1 MFIDMDN
8 SNSSPGLANHF
19 LIARSSLR
27 NTYFEETVTLICQ
40 HDENGA
46 LGVVINRPRKDL
58 TLKNIFDE
66 LDLSTIDT
74 DGATRSPV
82 YEGGPVDQHKGCVLH
97 EGVGKWGT
105 TLVISDNLGLTSSRD
120 VLESLS
126 RSDGPSHSLMTL
138 GYAGWG
144 KGQLEQEMQENAWLS
159 VEADCEILFSVPA
172 QQRWTAAA
180 LKIGIDMNQLA
191 PGVGHA

>member
-1 MFIDMDN
+1 MDT
-8 SNSSPGLANHF
+8 SNTYPGLVNHF
-19 LIARSSLR
+19 LIAMPELR
-27 NTYFEETVTLICQ
+27 DPNFNRTVTLICQ

-46 LGVVINRPRKDL
+46 LGVVINRPLDHL
-58 TLKNIFDE
+58 TLKDVFDQ
-66 LDLSTIDT
+66 LDLSTLT
-74 DGATRSPV
+74 SESTAMSPV
-82 YEGGPVDQHKGCVLH
+82 YYGGPVQQELGLVLH
-97 EGVGKWGT
+97 EGVGDWGS
-105 TLVISDNLGLTSSRD
+105 TLVVGDNLGLTSSRD

-159 VEADCEILFSVPA
+159 VEADCEIIFSVPA

-180 LKIGIDMNQLA
+180 SKIGIDINQLA

>member
-1 MFIDMDN
+1 MDHN
-8 SNSSPGLANHF
+8 NTFPGLTNHF
-19 LIARSSLR
+19 LIAMPDLR
-27 NTYFEETVTLICQ
+27 DPNFNRTVTLICQ

-46 LGVVINRPRKDL
+46 LGVVINRPLDHL
-58 TLKNIFDE
+58 TLKDVFDQR
-66 LDLSTIDT
+66 DLSTLT
-74 DGATRSPV
+74 SENTAKSPI
-82 YEGGPVDQHKGCVLH
+82 YYGGPVQQELGLVLH
-97 EGVGKWGT
+97 EGVGDWGS
-105 TLVISDNLGLTSSRD
+105 TLIVGDNLGLTSSRD

-126 RSDGPSHSLMTL
+126 RSDGPGHSLMTL

-172 QQRWTAAA
+172 QQRWAAA
-180 LKIGIDMNQLA
+180 ASKIGIDMNQLA

>member
-1 MFIDMDN
+1 MDT
-8 SNSSPGLANHF
+8 SNTYPGFVNHF
-19 LIARSSLR
+19 LIAMPELR
-27 NTYFEETVTLICQ
+27 DPNFNRTVTLICQ

-46 LGVVINRPRKDL
+46 LGVVINRPLDHL
-58 TLKNIFDE
+58 TLKDVFNQ
-66 LDLSTIDT
+66 LDLSTLT
-74 DGATRSPV
+74 SESTAKSPV
-82 YEGGPVDQHKGCVLH
+82 YYGGPVQQELGLVLH
-97 EGVGKWGT
+97 EGVGDWGS
-105 TLVISDNLGLTSSRD
+105 TLVIGDNLGLTSSRD

-144 KGQLEQEMQENAWLS
+144 KGQLEQEMQENACLS

-180 LKIGIDMNQLA
+180 SKIGIDMNQLA

>member
-1 MFIDMDN
+1 MDT
-8 SNSSPGLANHF
+8 SNTYPGLVNHF
-19 LIARSSLR
+19 LIAMPELR
-27 NTYFEETVTLICQ
+27 DPNFDRTVTLICQ
-40 HDENGA
+40 HDANGA
-46 LGVVINRPRKDL
+46 LGVVINRPLDHL
-58 TLKNIFDE
+58 TLKDVFDQ
-66 LDLSTIDT
+66 LDLSTLT
-74 DGATRSPV
+74 SESTAKSPV
-82 YEGGPVDQHKGCVLH
+82 YYGGPVQQELGLVLH
-97 EGVGKWGT
+97 EGVGDWGS
-105 TLVISDNLGLTSSRD
+105 TLVIGDNLGLTSSRD

-180 LKIGIDMNQLA
+180 SKIGIDMNQLA

>member
-1 MFIDMDN
+1 MDT
-8 SNSSPGLANHF
+8 SNTYPGFVNHF
-19 LIARSSLR
+19 LIAMPELR
-27 NTYFEETVTLICQ
+27 DPNFDRTVTLICQ
-40 HDENGA
+40 HDANGA
-46 LGVVINRPRKDL
+46 LGVVINRPLDHL
-58 TLKNIFDE
+58 TLKDVFDQ
-66 LDLSTIDT
+66 LDLSSLTSENT
-74 DGATRSPV
+74 AKSPV
-82 YEGGPVDQHKGCVLH
+82 YYGGPVQQELGLVLH
-97 EGVGKWGT
+97 EGVGDWGS
-105 TLVISDNLGLTSSRD
+105 TLAIGDNLGLTSSRD

-180 LKIGIDMNQLA
+180 SKIGIDMNQLA

>member
-1 MFIDMDN
+1 MDTN
-8 SNSSPGLANHF
+8 NTFPGLVNHF
-19 LIARSSLR
+19 LIAMPELR
-27 NTYFEETVTLICQ
+27 DPNFNRTVTLICQ

-46 LGVVINRPRKDL
+46 LGVVINRPLDHL
-58 TLKNIFDE
+58 TLKDVFDQ
-66 LDLSTIDT
+66 LDLSTLT
-74 DGATRSPV
+74 SENTAKSPI
-82 YEGGPVDQHKGCVLH
+82 YYGGPVQQELGLVLH
-97 EGVGKWGT
+97 EGVGDWGS
-105 TLVISDNLGLTSSRD
+105 TLVVGDNLGLTSSRD

-180 LKIGIDMNQLA
+180 SKIGIDLNQLA

>member
-1 MFIDMDN
+1 MDT
-8 SNSSPGLANHF
+8 SNTYPGFVNHF
-19 LIARSSLR
+19 LIAMPELR
-27 NTYFEETVTLICQ
+27 DPNFNRTVTLICQ

-46 LGVVINRPRKDL
+46 LGVVINRPLDHL
-58 TLKNIFDE
+58 TLKDVFNQ
-66 LDLSTIDT
+66 LDLSTLT
-74 DGATRSPV
+74 SESTAKSPV
-82 YEGGPVDQHKGCVLH
+82 YYGGPVQQELGLVLHKG
-97 EGVGKWGT
+97 VGDWGS
-105 TLVISDNLGLTSSRD
+105 TLVIGDNLGLTSSRD

-180 LKIGIDMNQLA
+180 SKIGIDMNQLA

>member
-1 MFIDMDN
+1 MDTN
-8 SNSSPGLANHF
+8 NTYPGLVNHF
-19 LIARSSLR
+19 LIAMPELR
-27 NTYFEETVTLICQ
+27 DPNFNRTVTLICQ

-46 LGVVINRPRKDL
+46 LGVVINRPLDHL
-58 TLKNIFDE
+58 TLKDVFNQ
-66 LDLSTIDT
+66 LDLSTLT
-74 DGATRSPV
+74 SESTAKSPV
-82 YEGGPVDQHKGCVLH
+82 YYGGPVQQELGLVLH
-97 EGVGKWGT
+97 EEVGDWGS
-105 TLVISDNLGLTSSRD
+105 TLVIGDNLGLTSSRD

-180 LKIGIDMNQLA
+180 SKIGIDMNQLA

>member
-1 MFIDMDN
+1 MDT
-8 SNSSPGLANHF
+8 SNTYPGFVNHF
-19 LIARSSLR
+19 LIAMPELR
-27 NTYFEETVTLICQ
+27 DPNFDRTVTLICQ
-40 HDENGA
+40 HDANGA
-46 LGVVINRPRKDL
+46 LGVVINRPLDHL
-58 TLKNIFDE
+58 TLKDVFDQ
-66 LDLSTIDT
+66 LDLSTLT
-74 DGATRSPV
+74 SESSAKSPV
-82 YEGGPVDQHKGCVLH
+82 YYGGPVQQELGLVLH
-97 EGVGKWGT
+97 EGVGDWGS
-105 TLVISDNLGLTSSRD
+105 TLVIGDNLGLTSSRD

-159 VEADCEILFSVPA
+159 VEADCEIIFSVPA

-180 LKIGIDMNQLA
+180 SKIGIDMNQLA

>member
-1 MFIDMDN
+1 MDTN
-8 SNSSPGLANHF
+8 NTYPGLVNHF
-19 LIARSSLR
+19 LIAMPELR
-27 NTYFEETVTLICQ
+27 DPNFNRTVTLICQ

-46 LGVVINRPRKDL
+46 LGVVINRPLDHL
-58 TLKNIFDE
+58 TLKDVFDQ
-66 LDLSTIDT
+66 LDLSTLT
-74 DGATRSPV
+74 SESTAKSPI
-82 YEGGPVDQHKGCVLH
+82 YYGGPVQQELGLVLH
-97 EGVGKWGT
+97 EGVGDWGS
-105 TLVISDNLGLTSSRD
+105 TLVIGDNLGLTSSRD

-126 RSDGPSHSLMTL
+126 RSDGPGHSLMTL

-180 LKIGIDMNQLA
+180 SKIGIDMNQLA

>member
-1 MFIDMDN
+1 MDT
-8 SNSSPGLANHF
+8 SNTYPGFVNHF
-19 LIARSSLR
+19 LIAMPELR
-27 NTYFEETVTLICQ
+27 DPNFNRTVTLICQ
-40 HDENGA
+40 HDANGA
-46 LGVVINRPRKDL
+46 LGVVINRPLDHL
-58 TLKNIFDE
+58 TLKDVFDQ
-66 LDLSTIDT
+66 LDLSTLT
-74 DGATRSPV
+74 SESTAKSPV
-82 YEGGPVDQHKGCVLH
+82 YYGGPVQQELGLVLH
-97 EGVGKWGT
+97 EGVGDWGS
-105 TLVISDNLGLTSSRD
+105 TLVIGDNLGLTSSRD

-159 VEADCEILFSVPA
+159 VEADCEIIFSVPA

-180 LKIGIDMNQLA
+180 SKIGIDMNQLA

>member
-1 MFIDMDN
+1 MDT
-8 SNSSPGLANHF
+8 SNTYPGLVNHF
-19 LIARSSLR
+19 LIAMPELR
-27 NTYFEETVTLICQ
+27 DPNFNRTVTLICQ

-46 LGVVINRPRKDL
+46 LGVVINRPLDHL
-58 TLKNIFDE
+58 TLKDVFNQ
-66 LDLSTIDT
+66 LDLSTLT
-74 DGATRSPV
+74 SESTAKSPV
-82 YEGGPVDQHKGCVLH
+82 YYGGPVQQELGLVLH
-97 EGVGKWGT
+97 EGVGDWGS
-105 TLVISDNLGLTSSRD
+105 TLVIGDNLGLTSSRD

-126 RSDGPSHSLMTL
+126 RADGPSHSLMTL

-144 KGQLEQEMQENAWLS
+144 KGQLEQEMQEYAWRS

-180 LKIGIDMNQLA
+180 SKIGIDMNQLA

>member
-1 MFIDMDN
+1 MDT
-8 SNSSPGLANHF
+8 SNTYPGLVNHF
-19 LIARSSLR
+19 LIAMPELR
-27 NTYFEETVTLICQ
+27 DPNFDRTVTLICQ
-40 HDENGA
+40 HDANGA
-46 LGVVINRPRKDL
+46 LGVVINRPLDHL
-58 TLKNIFDE
+58 TLKDVFNQ
-66 LDLSTIDT
+66 LDLSTLT
-74 DGATRSPV
+74 SESTAKSPV
-82 YEGGPVDQHKGCVLH
+82 YYGGPVQQELGLVLH
-97 EGVGKWGT
+97 EGVGDWGS
-105 TLVISDNLGLTSSRD
+105 TLVIGDNLGLTSSRD

-180 LKIGIDMNQLA
+180 SKIGIDMNQLA

>member
-1 MFIDMDN
+1 MDT
-8 SNSSPGLANHF
+8 SNTYPGFVNHF
-19 LIARSSLR
+19 LIAMPELR
-27 NTYFEETVTLICQ
+27 DPNFNRTVTLICQ

-46 LGVVINRPRKDL
+46 LGVVINRPLDHL
-58 TLKNIFDE
+58 TLKDVFNQ
-66 LDLSTIDT
+66 LDLSTLT
-74 DGATRSPV
+74 SESTAKSPV
-82 YEGGPVDQHKGCVLH
+82 YYGGPVQQELGLVLH
-97 EGVGKWGT
+97 EGVGDWGS
-105 TLVISDNLGLTSSRD
+105 TLVISDDLGLTSSRD

-180 LKIGIDMNQLA
+180 SKIGIDMNQLA

>member
-1 MFIDMDN
+1 MN
-8 SNSSPGLANHF
+8 TSNTYPGFVNHF
-19 LIARSSLR
+19 LIAMPELR
-27 NTYFEETVTLICQ
+27 DPNFNRTVTLICQ

-46 LGVVINRPRKDL
+46 LGVVINRPLDHL
-58 TLKNIFDE
+58 TLKDVFNQ
-66 LDLSTIDT
+66 LDLSTLT
-74 DGATRSPV
+74 SESTAKSPV
-82 YEGGPVDQHKGCVLH
+82 YYGGPVQQELGLVLH
-97 EGVGKWGT
+97 EEVGDWGS
-105 TLVISDNLGLTSSRD
+105 TLVIGDDLGLTSSRD

-180 LKIGIDMNQLA
+180 SKIGINMNQLA
-191 PGVGHA
+191 PGVGHV